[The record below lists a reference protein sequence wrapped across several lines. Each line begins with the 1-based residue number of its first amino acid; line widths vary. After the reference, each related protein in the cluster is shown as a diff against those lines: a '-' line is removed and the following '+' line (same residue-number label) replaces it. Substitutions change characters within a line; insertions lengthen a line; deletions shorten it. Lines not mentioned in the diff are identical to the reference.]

1 MQNIEN
7 IIFDMGN
14 VLLSYDPYV
23 SLDKYCSGEE
33 EKKIILK
40 ELFMGQEWVEK
51 DLGIMTDDEAFE
63 RISSRVPKENHTAL
77 RNCLDYWDI
86 CMIPIRGSLEFVETV
101 KNEGY
106 NLYVLSNASTRFY
119 KYFPKYYPLDTFKGV
134 VVSADIHMIKPDMRI
149 YDYILKK
156 YDMAAQSSV
165 FIDDSPDNIY
175 AACRTGINGIIFNHN
190 WEEIYEKIH
199 NGI

>member
-1 MQNIEN
+1 
-7 IIFDMGN
+7 
-14 VLLSYDPYV
+14 
-23 SLDKYCSGEE
+23 
-33 EKKIILK
+33 
-40 ELFMGQEWVEK
+40 
-51 DLGIMTDDEAFE
+51 
-63 RISSRVPKENHTAL
+63 
-77 RNCLDYWDI
+77 
-86 CMIPIRGSLEFVETV
+86 
-101 KNEGY
+101 
-106 NLYVLSNASTRFY
+106 
-119 KYFPKYYPLDTFKGV
+119 
-134 VVSADIHMIKPDMRI
+134 MRI